1 MVVFLFF
8 ADILKFKNIMSLVEQ
23 NIKKHYGNHLLK
35 IGIYID
41 S

>member
-1 MVVFLFF
+1 MNVFKIF

-23 NIKKHYGNHLLK
+23 NIKNYYGNHLLK
-35 IGIYID
+35 IGIYIK